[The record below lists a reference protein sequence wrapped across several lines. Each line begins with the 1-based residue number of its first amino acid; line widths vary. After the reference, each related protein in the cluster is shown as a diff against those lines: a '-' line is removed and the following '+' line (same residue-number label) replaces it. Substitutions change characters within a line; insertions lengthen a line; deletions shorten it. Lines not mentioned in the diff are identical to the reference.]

1 MEKFKLGFAPTRRF
15 VFSKEDA
22 YKYKEL
28 IKEKIRSFG
37 LDMEIV
43 DLEGINEEG
52 LLYNRADEQA
62 IIQRFKR
69 EDVDALFFPHCNFGT
84 EDLVAKIAKAIDKPV
99 LIWGPRDEAPLEN
112 GMRLRDTQCGILRQE
127 KYCAGLRSNLLT

>member
-99 LIWGPRDEAPLEN
+99 LICNLE
-112 GMRLRDTQCGILRQE
+112 M
-127 KYCAGLRSNLLT
+127 KLLWKME